1 MTAKSRKNL
10 LLLLAATTT
19 GLALYNNLL
28 ARRALGARLRGRFI
42 YLGGTKLHFL
52 EAGNGQPLLLLHGN
66 GASAEDFTTSGI
78 FEKAA
83 ARYRV
88 LAFDRPGF
96 GMSTR
101 PAGRPWTAAAQAD
114 LIDAA
119 VAKLGIERYMVVCH
133 SWGAAVALEMARRH
147 PRSVA
152 GVVVVAGYHYPSPRL
167 ALAVSAVPAV
177 PLLGTVL
184 RHAVLPSLV
193 RLNWNWAMKK
203 IFHPATTAMPFSTAT
218 RGLASRPSQLRS
230 ISAESFLMLASALF
244 SNRRYA
250 DIAVPVGIIAGAGDQ
265 LFDAKAEA
273 LRLRDEVSHSL
284 LDIVPDAGHMVHQ
297 SNPKAILAMIDKVA
311 ALANIGDMATQPART
326 IGLRPRPA
334 EQNNTAEFRLAS
346 NREPATFFYRQEI
359 AIPGQGGKAELC
371 LRAVF
376 ARALQQAI
384 GGANP
389 EH

>member
-10 LLLLAATTT
+10 LLLLAATTA

-28 ARRALGARLRGRFI
+28 ARRALDARLLGRFI
-42 YLGGTKLHFL
+42 DLGGTKLHFL

-78 FEKAA
+78 FDRAA

-119 VAKLGIERYMVVCH
+119 VAKLGIERYMVVGH

-167 ALAVSAVPAV
+167 ALAISALPAV
-177 PLLGTVL
+177 PLIGTVL

-193 RLNWNWAMKK
+193 RLNWRWAMRK
-203 IFHPATTAMPFSTAT
+203 IFHPATIAIPFATTT

-244 SNRRYA
+244 PNRRYA

-273 LRLRDEVSHSL
+273 LRLQSEISHSL

-297 SNPKAILAMIDKVA
+297 SSPAAILAMIDKVA
-311 ALANIGDMATQPART
+311 ALANIGDMTKQPART
-326 IGLRPRPA
+326 I
-334 EQNNTAEFRLAS
+334 
-346 NREPATFFYRQEI
+346 
-359 AIPGQGGKAELC
+359 
-371 LRAVF
+371 
-376 ARALQQAI
+376 
-384 GGANP
+384 
-389 EH
+389 

>member
-10 LLLLAATTT
+10 LLLLAVATF

-28 ARRALGARLRGRFI
+28 ARRALAARPLGRFI
-42 YLGGTKLHFL
+42 HLRGTKLHFL

-78 FEKAA
+78 FGRAA

-96 GMSTR
+96 GMSPR

-119 VAKLGIERYMVVCH
+119 VAKLGIERYMVVGH

-167 ALAVSAVPAV
+167 ALAISALPAV
-177 PLLGTVL
+177 PLIGTVL

-193 RLNWNWAMKK
+193 RLNWRWAMKK
-203 IFHPATTAMPFSTAT
+203 IFHPATIAIPFATTT

-230 ISAESFLMLASALF
+230 ISAESFLMLASAF
-244 SNRRYA
+244 FPNRRYA

-273 LRLRDEVSHSL
+273 LRLQDEISHSL
-284 LDIVPDAGHMVHQ
+284 LDIVPGAGHMVHQ

-311 ALANIGDMATQPART
+311 ALANIGDMAKH
-326 IGLRPRPA
+326 
-334 EQNNTAEFRLAS
+334 RLV
-346 NREPATFFYRQEI
+346 R
-359 AIPGQGGKAELC
+359 
-371 LRAVF
+371 
-376 ARALQQAI
+376 
-384 GGANP
+384 
-389 EH
+389 HD

>member
-10 LLLLAATTT
+10 LLLLAAATV
-19 GLALYNNLL
+19 GLSLYNGQL
-28 ARRALGARLRGRFI
+28 ARRALAVRPLGRFI
-42 YLGGTKLHFL
+42 HLQGTKLHFL
-52 EAGNGQPLLLLHGN
+52 EAGSGQPLLLLHGN

-78 FEKAA
+78 FDRAA

-96 GMSTR
+96 GMSPR

-119 VAKLGIERYMVVCH
+119 VAKLGIERYMVVGH

-167 ALAVSAVPAV
+167 ALAVSALPAI
-177 PLLGTVL
+177 PLIGTVL

-193 RLNWNWAMKK
+193 RLNWRWAMKK
-203 IFHPATTAMPFSTAT
+203 IFHPATIAIPFATMT

-230 ISAESFLMLASALF
+230 ISAESFLMLASALLP
-244 SNRRYA
+244 NRRYA
-250 DIAVPVGIIAGAGDQ
+250 DIAVPFGIVAGAGDQ

-273 LRLRDEVSHSL
+273 LRLQGEISQALV
-284 LDIVPDAGHMVHQ
+284 DIVPDAGHMVHQ
-297 SNPKAILAMIDKVA
+297 SRPEAVLAMIDKIA
-311 ALANIGDMATQPART
+311 ALAGVDDR
-326 IGLRPRPA
+326 A
-334 EQNNTAEFRLAS
+334 EPS
-346 NREPATFFYRQEI
+346 
-359 AIPGQGGKAELC
+359 GS
-371 LRAVF
+371 V
-376 ARALQQAI
+376 
-384 GGANP
+384 
-389 EH
+389 